1 MFPKQNTFVR
11 VNSLESFTLRSCART
26 VFRCSKFNSLSPCG
40 KSQLRLAALLNVNRK
55 LLAVFWSLQFSN

>member
-11 VNSLESFTLRSCART
+11 VNSLRASRSQL
-26 VFRCSKFNSLSPCG
+26 CSHRVSLLEDSIAFACG